1 MTTTH
6 HHLEKDMPLER
17 LINFLCRYAWFKKT
31 AYFLG
36 RCVCALAWGLPLLAM
51 TALVIFLVYKVA
63 EMLAKF
69 ATALSTV
76 QF

>member
-1 MTTTH
+1 MTTT

-36 RCVCALAWGLPLLAM
+36 KLVCILCWGVVPIVML
-51 TALVIFLVYKVA
+51 ALVAFVGYKFI
-63 EMLAKF
+63 EFMLAF
-69 ATALSTV
+69 ANYASKGS
-76 QF
+76 F